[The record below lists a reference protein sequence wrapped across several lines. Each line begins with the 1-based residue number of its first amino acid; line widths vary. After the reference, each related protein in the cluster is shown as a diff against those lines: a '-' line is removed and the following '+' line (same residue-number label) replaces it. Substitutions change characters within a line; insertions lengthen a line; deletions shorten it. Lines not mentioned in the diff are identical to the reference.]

1 MAKGA
6 ATEKALAGLHATLAK
21 VIDDQLS
28 DMMVINSEEVEEDG
42 VDEVRMYTASPAL
55 LTVAARFL
63 KDNDVTADVGESADG
78 MSAVQKRLAE
88 IKQNRGKVI
97 SLADIHPVAQDG

>member
-1 MAKGA
+1 MAQGA

-28 DMMVINSEEVEEDG
+28 DTMVINSEEVEKEG
-42 VDEVRMYTASPAL
+42 ADEVRMYTASPAL

-78 MSAVQKRLAE
+78 MSKIQKRLIE
-88 IKQNRGKVI
+88 MEQSRGKVI
-97 SLADIHPVAQDG
+97 RLADLHPVAADG